1 MSDELN
7 PDGVSRRRVL
17 RNGAVIAAAVP
28 PMLMV
33 DPGTASAQQAQ
44 AVTIDPQQR
53 FIRLVGGGNGVIYAI
68 QADGGL
74 LWYRHLGWQTG
85 TATWASGSGRRIG
98 SGWHEYRAVFG
109 GTNGSLYGVRADGTV
124 HLHRYA
130 LTDSLSGAGSWIE
143 EGEVG
148 RGFDRYPRL
157 AGFNGSIYGQDNKG
171 RLYWHHYVPALR
183 RWAAAGQYL
192 GSGFQGGVLQADEFN
207 VIYAYRYGNLH
218 WYRHLGGPRW
228 ATGSGFQF
236 GSGFRD
242 MAYNDGL
249 WFAGQGILYAVPPDP
264 PTGTQTGTL
273 LQYRVLNYRSVGPD
287 NRVVWANKGVASKVG
302 RGWTMQSQ
310 AALQGYPNTPS
321 VKQGETVRV
330 AVSTGFTSL
339 TASLVRLAPNTGEPT
354 VMTGPIPV
362 AGGIQQLPPGF
373 VKAGCGWA
381 DRITQQIPGTWKP
394 GLYAARLEGPHRLR
408 RYVPFVVRPAQVTNP
423 IAVLLPTFTYNAYN
437 TWGGHSQYCKDLAGR
452 RPFTTRR
459 PSSEWNVD
467 DPAMRDHT
475 LFSDL
480 MLLRWLTRQSL
491 EYDCY
496 EDMDLHASG
505 AWLTQYRVLVLASH
519 PEYWSDAMRQNLVNY
534 QAGGGRIVYAGGN
547 GLYERVQVDAS
558 RTVVT
563 YRKSDG
569 LRDVYTALGLP
580 ASQLVGVNYSNHS
593 TYASY
598 KVVRDHELLAGT
610 GLKVGSTFGR
620 DGYNGAASGW
630 ETDAMVGLAG
640 EATESQVI
648 ARGQNPGGGAAMV
661 FIEKPNGALVFSASS
676 ISFVAALDSD
686 PAMST
691 LFRNVFDRML
701 EPGPAVR
708 ATTAPMERTRPAPA
722 VPEPMH
728 LD

>member
-1 MSDELN
+1 MSEAN

-17 RNGAVIAAAVP
+17 RDGAIIAAAVP
-28 PMLMV
+28 PMLMIE
-33 DPGTASAQQAQ
+33 PGSAPAR
-44 AVTIDPQQR
+44 AAEAITVDPQQR
-53 FIRLVGGGNGVIYAI
+53 FIRLAGGGNGVIYAI
-68 QADGGL
+68 QADGSL

-85 TATWASGSGRRIG
+85 TASWASGSGRRIG

-109 GTNGSLYGVRADGTV
+109 GNSGSLYGVRADGTV
-124 HLHRYA
+124 HLRRYV
-130 LTDSLSGAGSWIE
+130 LTDSLSGAGTWVD

-171 RLYWHHYVPALR
+171 RLYWHHHVPALR
-183 RWAAAGQYL
+183 RWTAAGLYL
-192 GSGFQGGVLQADEFN
+192 GTGFQDGVLQADDFN

-228 ATGSGFQF
+228 ASGSGIQL
-236 GSGFRD
+236 GGGYRN
-242 MAYNDGL
+242 MGYNDGL
-249 WFAGQGILYAVPPDP
+249 WFAGQGVLYGVPPDP
-264 PTGTQTGTL
+264 ATATQTGTL
-273 LQYRVLNYRSVGPD
+273 IQHRLLNYRSVGPD
-287 NRVVWANKGVASKVG
+287 NRAVWANNGVASKVG
-302 RGWTMQSQ
+302 RGWTMQSR

-339 TASLVRLAPNTGEPT
+339 TASLVRLAPNTAEPT
-354 VMTGPIPV
+354 VVTDPIPV
-362 AGGIQQLPPGF
+362 TGGIQQLPPGF
-373 VKAGCGWA
+373 VTVGCGWQ
-381 DRITQQIPGTWKP
+381 DRLTYQIPDTWEP

-408 RYVPFVVRPAQVTNP
+408 RYVPFIVRPAQVTNP

-480 MLLRWLTRQSL
+480 MLLRWMARQGL
-491 EYDCY
+491 AYDCY

-505 AWLTQYRVLVLASH
+505 TWLTQYRVLVLASH

-534 QAGGGRIVYAGGN
+534 QAGGGRIIYAGGN

-563 YRKSDG
+563 YRRSDG
-569 LRDVYTALGLP
+569 LRDVYSALGLP

-593 TYASY
+593 TYAPY
-598 KVVRDHELLAGT
+598 KVLRDHELLAGT
-610 GLKVGSTFGR
+610 GLTVGSTFGR
-620 DGYNGAASGW
+620 NGYNGAASGW

-661 FIEKPNGALVFSASS
+661 FMEKQNGALVFSASS

-701 EPGPAVR
+701 EPGPAVL
-708 ATTAPMERTRPAPA
+708 ATKVPMERTRPAPA